1 VEKETFCLCRFPEI
15 KRILCLSLYLTIVN
29 AFMQAFTPA
38 LECEALAPLL
48 KAVASHRIPKRIKN
62 GEQRG

>member
-1 VEKETFCLCRFPEI
+1 MKFWIFFWKFI
-15 KRILCLSLYLTIVN
+15 KIFIN
-29 AFMQAFTPA
+29 AFMRAFTPA
-38 LECEALAPLL
+38 LECEALASLL

>member
-1 VEKETFCLCRFPEI
+1 MDKIYSRHAIFTITNHVK
-15 KRILCLSLYLTIVN
+15 CLSLYLTIVN

-38 LECEALAPLL
+38 LECEALASFL
-48 KAVASHRIPKRIKN
+48 KAVASLRIPKRIKN